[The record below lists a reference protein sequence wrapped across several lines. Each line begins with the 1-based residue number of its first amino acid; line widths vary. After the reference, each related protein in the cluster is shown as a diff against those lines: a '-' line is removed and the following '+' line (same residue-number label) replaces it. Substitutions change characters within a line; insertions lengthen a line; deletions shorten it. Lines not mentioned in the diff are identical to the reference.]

1 MHVRMTAVETENG
14 IHLAYGPFE
23 SDARSE
29 VAKFIVDEQ
38 SIDASI
44 QSI

>member
-1 MHVRMTAVETENG
+1 MTAVKTENG
-14 IHLAYGPFE
+14 IRLAYGPF
-23 SDARSE
+23 DARSE